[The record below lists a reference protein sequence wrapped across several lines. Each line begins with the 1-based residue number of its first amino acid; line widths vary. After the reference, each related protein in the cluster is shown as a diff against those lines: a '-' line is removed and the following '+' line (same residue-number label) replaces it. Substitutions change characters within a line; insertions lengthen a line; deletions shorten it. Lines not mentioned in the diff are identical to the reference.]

1 MEKKKKENK
10 EKTSDNGKSQIEE
23 KEKALNNGKIETEK
37 KDNSNNGKSE
47 AEKKEKTLNNGKS
60 EKEKNEKTEKEKD
73 EKVEKEKDEKVE
85 KEKDEKEKDEKEK
98 DEKKKDEKTEKEKD
112 EKVEKEKDEKTEK
125 EKDEKEKEQK
135 EEKDKRFENILRKIT
150 LWTIFFITY
159 LFEPLNRLTIYL
171 TVKSFE
177 LFEIFPSL
185 LTFIFLLFLFYIFL
199 SQYDKSIYSYIFG
212 ITISFL
218 ITYILY
224 YLNVLVVPDFL
235 IKCSSVIFQ
244 KIYFIPRF
252 LISDWIAG
260 EISGKI
266 CKFYKETKE
275 KNKKKK
281 IFTYEDE
288 EYIKELL
295 NKNKTIFILYSE
307 ASDPNYN
314 FYKKE
319 LSKISY
325 EKDGKLTFIIIRFNK
340 EFEKYLYSLCF
351 DKYSTK
357 SLFGALKG
365 EKTKL
370 METFPEKNNFYNEI
384 NVFVSDYECKEM
396 KEVINKNKANDKE
409 IKTEKKDNNKEN
421 DEEKKKKD

>member
-60 EKEKNEKTEKEKD
+60 EKEKN
-73 EKVEKEKDEKVE
+73 
-85 KEKDEKEKDEKEK
+85 
-98 DEKKKDEKTEKEKD
+98 EKTEKEKD

-212 ITISFL
+212 ITFSFL

-384 NVFVSDYECKEM
+384 KVFVSDYECKEM